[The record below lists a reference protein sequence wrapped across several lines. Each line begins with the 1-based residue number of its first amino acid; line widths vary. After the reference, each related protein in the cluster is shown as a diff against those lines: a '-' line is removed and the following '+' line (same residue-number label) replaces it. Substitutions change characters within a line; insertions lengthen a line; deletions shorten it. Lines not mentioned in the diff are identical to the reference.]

1 MATPFT
7 REQVSWLN
15 TSLGTDFPLPAEP
28 EPDFSFDTDVGGG
41 MLVLYLPLSSVC
53 VIPEVLL
60 DVPSIGSAVSW

>member
-28 EPDFSFDTDVGGG
+28 ADHHDSADPMEGT
-41 MLVLYLPLSSVC
+41 SSRTSG
-53 VIPEVLL
+53 ITHTL
-60 DVPSIGSAVSW
+60 DKGR